1 MNDTTHPPPAPAF
14 DRLSHEL
21 GTLGEVEPPPA
32 FVARVMTRIAEP
44 RMPSVWQWLR
54 RPFSVEIRLSPLAL
68 IGIALALAAAFVFIG
83 ATIQ

>member
-1 MNDTTHPPPAPAF
+1 MNDTTHLRQPLLF
-14 DRLSHEL
+14 DLLSHEL